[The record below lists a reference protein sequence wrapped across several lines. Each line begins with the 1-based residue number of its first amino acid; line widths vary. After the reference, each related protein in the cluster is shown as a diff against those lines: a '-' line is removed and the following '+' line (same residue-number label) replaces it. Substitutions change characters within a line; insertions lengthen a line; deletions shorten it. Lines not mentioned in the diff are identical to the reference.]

1 MISNGG
7 EKELKTEQKAFLKN
21 KARNSLKRL
30 LIFSWYAVCAG
41 QDLLFVNIFVVE
53 NCNIILKGG
62 KIVGYILSYFFFSP
76 IFFLTRNSNV
86 AKHYFSS

>member
-41 QDLLFVNIFVVE
+41 QDLLLVNIFVVE
-53 NCNIILKGG
+53 NCNIALEL
-62 KIVGYILSYFFFSP
+62 YSLLFL
-76 IFFLTRNSNV
+76 FLTNFLLNQ
-86 AKHYFSS
+86 KLQCCQTLF